1 MEFGL
6 LQLVS
11 ISLFI
16 VGIGFYLYIASRNTD
31 EIEVQFLGDKKQ
43 MPKRTMIM
51 ICLVDG
57 IFLGLL
63 LGYILFEAIN
73 I

>member
-1 MEFGL
+1 MGFGL

-11 ISLFI
+11 IGLFI
-16 VGIGFYLYIASRNTD
+16 IGIGFYLYIASRNPE

>member
-11 ISLFI
+11 ISLF
-16 VGIGFYLYIASRNTD
+16 VIGVAFYVYIASKNPD
-31 EIEVQFLGDKKQ
+31 EVEVQFLGDKKK
-43 MPKRTMIM
+43 MPIRTMII

-63 LGYILFEAIN
+63 LGYILFEAISF
-73 I
+73 

>member
-11 ISLFI
+11 IGLFV
-16 VGIGFYLYIASRNTD
+16 VGVGFYLYVARKNQEET
-31 EIEVQFLGDKKQ
+31 EVVFLGDKKK
-43 MPKRTMIM
+43 MPLSNVII

-57 IFLGLL
+57 IFFGLL
-63 LGYILFEAIN
+63 LGYILFEAIKL
-73 I
+73 